1 MSLEGLNG
9 VQSLYCDPS
18 DFNWHLHSV
27 ATSSRGGWGWEQY
40 APLTLFLSQS
50 WNGFG
55 GGCGTGGVLL
65 IAHRVGTVLGVVQ
78 WRLLCSIYF
87 TLPRLRN
94 ELICLI

>member
-18 DFNWHLHSV
+18 DFNWHLQSV

-55 GGCGTGGVLL
+55 CGTGGF
-65 IAHRVGTVLGVVQ
+65 IATCFCPT
-78 WRLLCSIYF
+78 CSIGMAVTF
-87 TLPRLRN
+87 TERASREVLKS
-94 ELICLI
+94 

>member
-9 VQSLYCDPS
+9 VQSLYWDPS
-18 DFNWHLHSV
+18 DFNWHLQSV

-55 GGCGTGGVLL
+55 GGSMAVTLL
-65 IAHRVGTVLGVVQ
+65 NIFHLASPPQRADLSDMRV
-78 WRLLCSIYF
+78 
-87 TLPRLRN
+87 
-94 ELICLI
+94 CL